1 MMPQSANTRRRSS
14 SALLFGALMSAFMLV
29 AGFGCKKVQRANGE
43 VSRNW
48 TPPQQDAY
56 LGVPVAAVREAIAKR
71 IASPAPSRVSADQWK
86 HVKRLYSTFS
96 NNLLWLDDKGA
107 HQPRVSALLNA
118 IANADSDAIRL
129 DSFPVADLSQSL
141 GAIDKGKATADELA
155 DADLLLSSAFV
166 AYGESM
172 LTGQT
177 NPAGLAQNWHIS
189 TREERVDSALTLTL
203 REDDFGA
210 GLVRMRPQ
218 DPGYDS
224 LRVEFVRFRDLV
236 SRGTWD
242 SVPAGRQLKPGDSDS
257 PSRLAALRARLS
269 AEGYLSDSSATSSA
283 VAAEP
288 DSTADSAADTT
299 KAMTKATTKRTTKAV
314 HAQRTG
320 PGVYDR
326 RLAAA
331 VADFQ
336 ARHSIGVD
344 SMLGKETVDAM
355 NVPATYRLA
364 QVAANLERY
373 RWMPRSLGSRY
384 IIVNVPQFHLEAFD
398 SGQKSL
404 EMKVIVG
411 QEYQDKATPV
421 FSDSME
427 FVIFRPYWNITDA
440 IAAKEIWPKVNADPG
455 YLAANNMEVYND
467 HGTRRVRQ
475 LPGPKNSLGLVKFMF
490 PNDFNIYLHDT
501 PNGELFKKD
510 VRAFSHGCIRLE
522 KPAELAQWVLGWD
535 ADRVQQAMHDGPDNR
550 QVNLPKKIPVY
561 IVYFTTF
568 VRGGQLNFGNDLY
581 DRDSKLVQQVQD
593 VAVQSPETAKA
604 LASLRDLA
612 KG

>member
-1 MMPQSANTRRRSS
+1 MFAVIPVLACKRVRH
-14 SALLFGALMSAFMLV
+14 ADGAIT
-29 AGFGCKKVQRANGE
+29 
-43 VSRNW
+43 RNW
-48 TPPQQDAY
+48 MPTQQDTY
-56 LGVPVAAVREAIAKR
+56 LGVPAAAVREAI
-71 IASPAPSRVSADQWK
+71 
-86 HVKRLYSTFS
+86 VKRLAAAPPSAVTADHWRHVKSLYGTFS
-96 NNLLWLDDKGA
+96 NNLLWLDENGA

-118 IANADSDAIRL
+118 VADADSDALRL
-129 DSFPVADLSQSL
+129 DAYPLVDLSRSL
-141 GAIDKGKATADELA
+141 GAIDKEQKPTADALA
-155 DADLLLSSAFV
+155 DADLLLSATFV

-177 NPAGLAQNWHIS
+177 DPAGLGQNWHIS
-189 TREERVDSALTLTL
+189 AREERVDSALTLTL

-224 LRVEFVRFRDLV
+224 LRTQFVHFRDLV
-236 SRGTWD
+236 SRGAWD
-242 SVPAGRQLKPGDSDS
+242 TVPAGRQLKAGDSDS
-257 PSRLAALRARLS
+257 PARLAALRARLT
-269 AEGYLSDSSATSSA
+269 AEGFLSDS
-283 VAAEP
+283 AAMGIAGT
-288 DSTADSAADTT
+288 DSTSDTT
-299 KAMTKATTKRTTKAV
+299 KVVKKAARAG
-314 HAQRTG
+314 RTG
-320 PGVYDR
+320 AGVYDR
-326 RLAAA
+326 RLAGA
-331 VADFQ
+331 VAEFQ
-336 ARHSIGVD
+336 ARHAIGVD

-355 NVPATYRLA
+355 NVPAEYRLA

-373 RWMPRSLGSRY
+373 RWLPRALGTRY
-384 IIVNVPQFHLEAFD
+384 IIVNVPQFHLAAYD
-398 SGQKSL
+398 SGQQTL

-411 QEYQDKATPV
+411 QEYEDKATPV

-440 IAAKEIWPKVNADPG
+440 IARKEIWPKVDADPG

-467 HGTRRVRQ
+467 HGVRRVRQ

-535 ADRVQQAMHDGPDNR
+535 ADRVQQAMHDGSNNH

-561 IVYFTTF
+561 IVYFTAYA
-568 VRGGQLNFGNDLY
+568 RGGQLYFGNDLY
-581 DRDSKLVQQVQD
+581 DRDSKLVEQVKG
-593 VAVQSPETAKA
+593 VALQSPETAKA
-604 LASLRDLA
+604 IEALRELA
-612 KG
+612 KS

>member
-1 MMPQSANTRRRSS
+1 MMPESTNTYRRAR
-14 SALLFGALMSAFMLV
+14 SALRLFGLAGSIALVTAL
-29 AGFGCKKVQRANGE
+29 GCKKVERANGE
-43 VSRNW
+43 VTRNW

-56 LGVPVAAVREAIAKR
+56 MGVPATEARAAIQKR
-71 IASPAPSRVSADQWK
+71 LAAAPPSSVNADAWK
-86 HVKRLYSTFS
+86 HVKRLYTTFP
-96 NNLLWLDDKGA
+96 NGLLWLTEKGA
-107 HQPRVSALLNA
+107 HQPRVNALLNA
-118 IANADSDAIRL
+118 VADADSDALRL
-129 DSFPVADLSQSL
+129 DAFPLADLSRSL
-141 GAIDKGKATADELA
+141 SAIDKSKPTADELA
-155 DADLLLSSAFV
+155 DADLLLSSTYV
-166 AYGESM
+166 TYGEKM
-172 LTGQT
+172 LTGQVD
-177 NPAGLAQNWHIS
+177 PAGLAQNWHIN
-189 TREERVDSALTLTL
+189 TQEDKVDSALTLTL
-203 REDDFGA
+203 REDDFSG
-210 GLVRMRPQ
+210 GLARMRPQ

-224 LRVEFVRFRDLV
+224 LRAQFVHLRDQVAHGL
-236 SRGTWD
+236 TWD
-242 SVPAGRQLKPGDSDS
+242 SVPAGKQLKPGDTDS
-257 PSRLAALRARLS
+257 PARLAALRTRLT
-269 AEGYLSDSSATSSA
+269 AEGYLSDSGATAGAAADSSA
-283 VAAEP
+283 S
-288 DSTADSAADTT
+288 DSSAADSAATGT
-299 KAMTKATTKRTTKAV
+299 PKRAKKASRPNAN
-314 HAQRTG
+314 RTG

-326 RLAAA
+326 RLAGA

-336 ARHSIGVD
+336 AHHAIGVD

-355 NVPATYRLA
+355 NVSPSYRLA

-373 RWMPRSLGSRY
+373 RWMPRSLGTRY

-398 SGQKSL
+398 SGQKAL

-411 QEYQDKATPV
+411 QEYEDKATPV

-440 IAAKEIWPKVNADPG
+440 IAAKEIWPKVNSDPG

-535 ADRVQQAMHDGPDNR
+535 AEKVQQAMHNGPDNK

-561 IVYFTTF
+561 IVYFTAYA
-568 VRGGQLNFGNDLY
+568 RGGQLYFGNDLY

-593 VAVQSPETAKA
+593 VAKGSPETEKA
-604 LASLRDLA
+604 LESLRQMA
-612 KG
+612 KS